1 MTLLYIAA
9 RVLVDN
15 FGMDKVVVLRFRCN
29 HFVTTDFWHLGFIL
43 IDEVGTILG
52 GIGNISRSLLIN
64 HNHTCHIAKLCA
76 LQMILAVVVPVFP
89 RY

>member
-1 MTLLYIAA
+1 MTLLYVAA

-64 HNHTCHIAKLCA
+64 HNHTCHIAKLKT
-76 LQMILAVVVPVFP
+76 ILKFYVVYVL
-89 RY
+89 YK